1 MSDFRRWASAQLA
14 DETLR
19 KLISTVHDDP
29 LAEPDVRPLYRE
41 LASRGL
47 LVPNW
52 PSEYGGA
59 DRDLIDAG
67 ILHEELVRAG
77 VPDTLFV
84 NTILIVG
91 LFILMVGTDEQK
103 ARHLPAIAAGQR
115 FASVLYTE
123 PHCGSDLSAL
133 STVAVRD
140 PAGDWILN
148 GVKVFSLKSHLTD
161 VALCAARTGP
171 VEKSKYDSIS
181 LFLVDL
187 HAEGVRRSPIAAISD
202 EQFHRVELHNVRV
215 PAGDLLGEE
224 NGGWPL
230 ITHSLRVER
239 TGMDY
244 SLKAESWLAA
254 ACRMLPD
261 PPGDAVLE
269 EIGRHGAALGASRML
284 AWRTLADLASG
295 RVDEPGAAVS
305 KYFCS
310 ELAQRIAA
318 WSAARLAA
326 VAGPA
331 RASAT
336 LEAAF
341 REAPGMT
348 MAGGTSHMM
357 LQIIS
362 SLALDELADPKVTP

>member
-1 MSDFRRWASAQLA
+1 MSGESLRAHAR
-14 DETLR
+14 ETLSGPDLR
-19 KLISTVHDDP
+19 AMIAAVHADP
-29 LAEPDVRPLYRE
+29 EPEPDVRPLYRE
-41 LASRGL
+41 LARRGL

-52 PSEYGGA
+52 PAEYGGA
-59 DRDLIDAG
+59 GGDLLDAG

-77 VPDTLFV
+77 VPDTLYV

-91 LFILMVGTDEQK
+91 LFILMVGTPQQRAE
-103 ARHLPAIAAGQR
+103 HLPPIAAGQR

-140 PAGDWILN
+140 HDGDWKLT
-148 GVKVFSLKSHLTD
+148 GTKVFSLKSHLTD
-161 VALCAARTGP
+161 VALCAARTGGP
-171 VEKSKYDSIS
+171 DSKLDGIS

-187 HAEGVRRSPIAAISD
+187 HAPGIRRTPIRSISN
-202 EQFHRVELHNVRV
+202 EQFHRVELDGVRV
-215 PAGDLLGEE
+215 PARGLLGDE

-244 SLKAESWLAA
+244 SLKAEAWLAE
-254 ACRMLPD
+254 ACRRAGSD
-261 PPGDAVLE
+261 PGDAMLE
-269 EIGRHGAALGASRML
+269 EIGRHGAAVDASRLL
-284 AWRTLADLASG
+284 AWKTLADLADG

-305 KYFCS
+305 KYYSS

-318 WSAARLAA
+318 WSALRLPD
-326 VAGPA
+326 AGPV
-331 RASAT
+331 

-341 REAPGMT
+341 REAPGVT
-348 MAGGTSHMM
+348 MAGGTSDMM
-357 LQIIS
+357 LRIIS
-362 SLALDELADPKVTP
+362 SLALDEVAFEETSG

>member
-1 MSDFRRWASAQLA
+1 MTDFRHWVRDQLA

-19 KLISTVHDDP
+19 KLIAEVHTDP
-29 LAEPDVRPLYRE
+29 SPEPDVRPLYRE
-41 LASRGL
+41 LALRGL

-52 PSEYGGA
+52 PAEYGGA
-59 DRDLIDAG
+59 DGNLLDAG
-67 ILHEELVRAG
+67 VLHEELVRAG

-91 LFILMVGTDEQK
+91 LFIQMVGTAEQK
-103 ARHLPAIAAGQR
+103 ARHLPAIAAGLR

-140 PAGDWILN
+140 EAGDWRLN
-148 GVKVFSLKSHLTD
+148 GVKTFSLKSHLTD

-171 VEKSKYDSIS
+171 ATSKYDSIS

-187 HAEGVRRSPIAAISD
+187 HAEGVTRSPIAAISN
-202 EQFHRVELHNVRV
+202 EQFHRVELKDVRV

-244 SLKAESWLAA
+244 SLKAETWLAA
-254 ACRMLPD
+254 ACRMLPATAS
-261 PPGDAVLE
+261 DAVLE
-269 EIGRHGAALGASRML
+269 EIGRHGAALEASRLL
-284 AWRTLADLASG
+284 AWRTLADLASE
-295 RVDEPGAAVS
+295 RVDEPRAAVS
-305 KYFCS
+305 KYYCS

-318 WSAARLAA
+318 WSAVRLAGA
-326 VAGPA
+326 TEPA
-331 RASAT
+331 EAAAT

-362 SLALDELADPKVTP
+362 SLALDELVDLKVPS